1 MVSLGS
7 IDANQY
13 GVGVPVDTPVMLT
26 YFEGNELKPV
36 KPDYPDYDHLVN
48 HVAVQMD
55 TNEFQL
61 YRTPVVLTLQGDLDD
76 DEEEE
81 NDDGEEEM
89 EGDEDEEEYTLDEL
103 LAMEDDDDEEF
114 DEDEEDDEDED
125 EDEDDDNEDDDNNG
139 NMSSFWASSPS
150 GKIDEKYN
158 KIPDISLF
166 RAPSSDTAPAEIP
179 ADALVTEE
187 DTKALKKAHRKADRV
202 IQYAADLTLIAS
214 FHYKKKNYH
223 LVRLL
228 EPILIIGKRVTDI
241 KGYIHTH
248 WLLLTHLT
256 HSPYLLT
263 LLTHLTHL
271 LHPLLYRYYF
281 TLLDDKETSVVRP
294 IMEELMLK
302 NKNKNKKTNELSMDT
317 AASTRPASRD
327 AATDSGRKTSR
338 RRWANRN
345 KDK

>member
-1 MVSLGS
+1 MRLLLVFVGLSLVINHMVNGFLPQRFHRFTRGLSTQIQAAQLLPDPLPYAIGTFSFYYYFYFLLTYLLISLGNFFDNSTGESMSFIQCYMVSLGS

-76 DEEEE
+76 DEEE

-89 EGDEDEEEYTLDEL
+89 EGDDDEEEYTLDEL
-103 LAMEDDDDEEF
+103 LAMEDDDEEEEF
-114 DEDEEDDEDED
+114 DEDKEVEEDDEDDEDDEDED
-125 EDEDDDNEDDDNNG
+125 NDDDDNNG

-166 RAPSSDTAPAEIP
+166 RSPTSDTEPAAIP

-241 KGYIHTH
+241 KGYIHS
-248 WLLLTHLT
+248 L
-256 HSPYLLT
+256 
-263 LLTHLTHL
+263 
-271 LHPLLYRYYF
+271 
-281 TLLDDKETSVVRP
+281 
-294 IMEELMLK
+294 
-302 NKNKNKKTNELSMDT
+302 
-317 AASTRPASRD
+317 
-327 AATDSGRKTSR
+327 
-338 RRWANRN
+338 
-345 KDK
+345 

>member
-1 MVSLGS
+1 MRLLLVFVGLSLVINHMVNGFLPQRFHRFTRGLSTQIQAAQLLPDPLPYAIGKNSFYYYYYFLLTYLFLSLGNFFDNSTGESMSFIQCYMVSLGS

-76 DEEEE
+76 DEEE

-89 EGDEDEEEYTLDEL
+89 EGDDDEEEYTLDEL
-103 LAMEDDDDEEF
+103 LAMEDDDEEEF
-114 DEDEEDDEDED
+114 DEDEEVEEDDEEDEDDEDED
-125 EDEDDDNEDDDNNG
+125 NDDDDNNG

-166 RAPSSDTAPAEIP
+166 RSPTSDTAPSTIP

-241 KGYIHTH
+241 KGYIHT
-248 WLLLTHLT
+248 L
-256 HSPYLLT
+256 
-263 LLTHLTHL
+263 
-271 LHPLLYRYYF
+271 
-281 TLLDDKETSVVRP
+281 
-294 IMEELMLK
+294 
-302 NKNKNKKTNELSMDT
+302 
-317 AASTRPASRD
+317 
-327 AATDSGRKTSR
+327 
-338 RRWANRN
+338 
-345 KDK
+345 

>member
-1 MVSLGS
+1 VRILERETNTL
-7 IDANQY
+7 D
-13 GVGVPVDTPVMLT
+13 
-26 YFEGNELKPV
+26 FEGNELKPV

-76 DEEEE
+76 DEEE

-103 LAMEDDDDEEF
+103 LAMEDDEDEEF
-114 DEDEEDDEDED
+114 DEDEEDEEDED

-256 HSPYLLT
+256 YSPYSLTLLTHLTYSPYLLT
-263 LLTHLTHL
+263 LLTHLTHSPYL
-271 LHPLLYRYYF
+271 L
-281 TLLDDKETSVVRP
+281 TLLTCYTP
-294 IMEELMLK
+294 CCIGIILHF
-302 NKNKNKKTNELSMDT
+302 
-317 AASTRPASRD
+317 
-327 AATDSGRKTSR
+327 
-338 RRWANRN
+338 
-345 KDK
+345 